1 MRKQVLLAI
10 FAMSLLSGLPAIAQ
24 TQSSENTDMGR
35 KATKLSQE
43 NFRLL
48 VRSSVKESC
57 LRTAPISDSREKEE
71 SCDCYA
77 KAYEERYSVKG
88 LVKITN
94 WLETNQDNSR
104 S

>member
-43 NFRLL
+43 NFFR
-48 VRSSVKESC
+48 
-57 LRTAPISDSREKEE
+57 
-71 SCDCYA
+71 
-77 KAYEERYSVKG
+77 
-88 LVKITN
+88 
-94 WLETNQDNSR
+94 
-104 S
+104 